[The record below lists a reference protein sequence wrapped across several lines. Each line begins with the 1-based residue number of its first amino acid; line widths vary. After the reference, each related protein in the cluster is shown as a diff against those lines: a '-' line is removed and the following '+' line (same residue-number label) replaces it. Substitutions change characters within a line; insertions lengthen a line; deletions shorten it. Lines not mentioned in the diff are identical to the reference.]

1 MVWLYHKLQTQT
13 NIVMM
18 LQQSGNL
25 KNGWYVVATSAEIKK
40 GKLLSKTIMEY
51 PLVVWRKS
59 DGKVQ
64 VLTDRCLHRNAPL
77 SKGRLIKDCV
87 VCPYHGWAF
96 NGEGQCTEI
105 PSEGPNTHH
114 IPKHK
119 IESFK
124 VVERYQL
131 IWVWM
136 GMETQVDKEP
146 FEMPQFCGNG
156 WQNYYMVTDFEHGIT
171 DLVEN
176 FMDVPHTVFVHKG
189 WFRERKQISIK
200 AKVERTS
207 NSVLVSYE
215 QGNDTISFSGK
226 ILNPKNLPMKHT
238 DNFYMPN
245 TTRVDYIFG
254 EMDRAFIITS
264 TCTPISPNLT
274 RVYTLITY
282 KFGILNLLAKLFLPW
297 YTKKV
302 IMQDVDIMKIQAENI
317 AKFGAKE
324 YRSTKVDVMHLYI
337 ESLRD
342 YAVSGELG
350 SAPSPISKNIE
361 FWV

>member
-1 MVWLYHKLQTQT
+1 
-13 NIVMM
+13 MM
-18 LQQSGNL
+18 LKNCGIL
-25 KNGWYVVATSAEIKK
+25 KNGWYVIARSAEIKK
-40 GKLLSKTIMEY
+40 GKPVSKTIMEF

-59 DGKVQ
+59 NGEVN

-77 SKGRLIKDCV
+77 SEGKVVHDCV

-96 NGEGQCTEI
+96 NGDGQCTEI
-105 PSEGPNTHH
+105 PSEGPNTDR

-119 IESFK
+119 IESFP
-124 VVERYQL
+124 VIERYDL

-136 GMETQVDKEP
+136 GLDTEPNIEP
-146 FEMPQFCGNG
+146 FEMPQFSGKG
-156 WQNYYMVTDFEHGIT
+156 WNNYYMETDFEHGIT

-189 WFRERKQISIK
+189 WFRDRKQICIK
-200 AKVERTS
+200 ANVERTP
-207 NSVLVSYE
+207 NSVLVTYE
-215 QGNDTISFSGK
+215 QGNDTISFSSK
-226 ILNPKNLPMKHT
+226 LLNPKNLPMKHT

-245 TTRVDYIFG
+245 TTRVDYVFG
-254 EMDRAFIITS
+254 EMERAFIITS
-264 TCTPISPNLT
+264 TCTPIRPNLT

-282 KFGILNLLAKLFLPW
+282 NFGILNPLAKLFLPW

-302 IMQDVDIMKIQAENI
+302 IIQDVEIMKMQADNI
-317 AKFGAKE
+317 AKFGEKD
-324 YRSTKVDVMHLYI
+324 YRSTKVDTMHLYI

-342 YAVSGELG
+342 FAESGATG
-350 SAPSPISKNIE
+350 SAPSPISKDFE